1 MLLEREKSGVGSK
14 RMIRASAFLEAAGRA
29 EVMAAV
35 EKTKTVRRAL
45 ERLAGQFRDMALIE
59 AVDRAEKDDSG

>member
-29 EVMAAV
+29 DAAAV
-35 EKTKTVRRAL
+35 AEKTRTCRRAL
-45 ERLAGQFRDMALIE
+45 ERLANQFRALALE
-59 AVDRAEKDDSG
+59 EQMGRGNGL